1 MCKIFCNFAADFE
14 KRVYFIKSL
23 LKYLGVFVLLL
34 GVVCLVVYKFALPEN
49 GLLIAS
55 IVLEVVG
62 VLSYIFINKAID

>member
-1 MCKIFCNFAADFE
+1 M
-14 KRVYFIKSL
+14 KSL